1 MMAGVITAAIMALAP
16 GKVAGAVVLYTTAIV
31 QATEVRGIDPL
42 LVVSIIHV
50 ETGGRWESDMISP
63 THDYGLMQPHVSKT
77 TNKEFLGREEEL
89 LDLVTNIEVGVNMLT
104 SWKEYH
110 SKHCKGNSHRWWAH
124 YKWGVEVKNNKYGRK
139 VLRVYSRVKRRVHL
153 LCALGGTHDHSCGRV
168 GCQWQEYTD
177 QSSRKVV
184 ASIPKNFVPALRWS
198 VWASDQEAFNG
209 ASSSVREKFPYI
221 PRTREMGAVSRRRRR
236 FPSFDD
242 NGQVRCCV

>member
-16 GKVAGAVVLYTTAIV
+16 GKVAGVAVLYTSAIV

-63 THDYGLMQPHVSKT
+63 THDYGLMQPHVSRT
-77 TNKEFLGREEEL
+77 TNREFLGREEEL
-89 LDLVTNIEVGVNMLT
+89 LDPDTNIAVGVNMLA

-110 SKHCKGNSHRWWAH
+110 SKHCKGNSHKWWAH
-124 YKWGVEVKNNKYGRK
+124 YKWGVEVKNNKYGKK

-153 LCALGGTHDHSCGRV
+153 LCTLGGTHDHSCGRV
-168 GCQWQEYTD
+168 GCQWQEHTD
-177 QSSRKVV
+177 QSSRKVI
-184 ASIPKNFVPALRWS
+184 AAIQKNFVSEIRGS
-198 VWASDQEAFNG
+198 VWASDQEASNG
-209 ASSSVREKFPYI
+209 ESSSVRE
-221 PRTREMGAVSRRRRR
+221 RLLRDTTVGAVSRRRRR